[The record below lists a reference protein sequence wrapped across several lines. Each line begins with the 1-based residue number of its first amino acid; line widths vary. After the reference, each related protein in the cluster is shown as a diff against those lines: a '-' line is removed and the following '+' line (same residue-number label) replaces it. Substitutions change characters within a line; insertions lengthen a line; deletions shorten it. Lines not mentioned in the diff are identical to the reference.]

1 MMKFFHLPW
10 TLGIWVCRFA
20 DWVRFLPFAKSGTA
34 AVAAKHFKL
43 RDYKAH
49 NWLQEHTHTLL
60 ILLKVCWSPPP
71 TGVVDCVV
79 CSEWGSWLGSTYYYY

>member
-49 NWLQEHTHTLL
+49 NWLQEHTHSFDFAEGVL
-60 ILLKVCWSPPP
+60 ITP
-71 TGVVDCVV
+71 TYRGGGL
-79 CSEWGSWLGSTYYYY
+79 CSL